1 MLKQQCKKPAKFF
14 LHPIPEVLMRSLN
27 RLMIATLAVAGTT
40 AAFAQ
45 SSVQVYGRLNT
56 SVERQK
62 VGDVSTNGLYNNASR
77 IGFRGTEDLGG
88 GLKAGFVLESG
99 FDSSTG
105 AGNSGKGIDFK
116 RQSELNLAGN
126 FGMLRMGVFT
136 AESYYAVAD
145 YGVLDQPN
153 HDTGSLSDA
162 LYNYGMRDSNKIAY
176 RTPVLLGGLTIEGA
190 ASFHEKAAGTNKK
203 NGYDLAVN
211 WEGGPLAFGGA
222 YTQIGD
228 DKNLGLRAHYTI
240 NAFQVGAYYQRSD
253 EDVRGKRNAARVTGQ
268 YTMGASEF
276 VAGFGWAGKWDNM
289 SNSGARQLILGYNYN
304 LSKRSKLF
312 AGYTKVDNK
321 ANASYATGIAGADFS
336 TFALGMR
343 HNF

>member
-1 MLKQQCKKPAKFF
+1 
-14 LHPIPEVLMRSLN
+14 MRSLN
-27 RLMIATLAVAGTT
+27 RLMIATLAVAGST
-40 AAFAQ
+40 AALAQ
-45 SSVQVYGRLNT
+45 SSVQVYGRVNT

-62 VGDVSTNGLYNNASR
+62 VGDVSTTGLFNNASR

-99 FDSSTG
+99 FNSDDGSGTGSTG
-105 AGNSGKGIDFK
+105 GINFK
-116 RQSELNLAGN
+116 RQSEVNLEGG
-126 FGMLRMGVFT
+126 FGMLRLGTFT
-136 AESYYAVAD
+136 SESYYAVAD

-162 LYNYGMRDSNKIAY
+162 LYSYVMRDSNKIAY
-176 RTPVLLGGLTIEGA
+176 RTPVILGGLTIEGA
-190 ASFHEKAAGTNKK
+190 TSFHEKAVGTNDK
-203 NGYDLAVN
+203 NGYDLAAN
-211 WEGGPLAFGGA
+211 WESGPLALGAGFTKVGG
-222 YTQIGD
+222 
-228 DKNLGLRAHYTI
+228 DKQLGLRAHYTI

-253 EDVRGKRNAARVTGQ
+253 EELRGKRNAARVTGM

-276 VAGFGWAGKWDNM
+276 VAGFGWAGKWDDV

-304 LSKRSKLF
+304 LSKRSKLY

-321 ANASYATGIAGADFS
+321 ANASYATGVSGADFS
-336 TFALGMR
+336 TFAAGIR